1 MVLAVVAPVRP
12 LAVQQRYSQ
21 EVQVRAATLVVG
33 LHVLHLPND
42 DVQQDLRE
50 DARMHNTEK
59 AHARVRQLSTITEQT
74 QSTSVTGTSR
84 YLHIVGEEYAR
95 GRPTADESDHEAEQ
109 QHVGLR
115 GGGWGRHGAPIQLLR
130 VFEECMGTSKW

>member
-1 MVLAVVAPVRP
+1 MKNKRYKHSEAERTQRFTCVLRGLCKNGLQCGDDVVLAVVTPVRP

-50 DARMHNTEK
+50 DARVHNTET
-59 AHARVRQLSTITEQT
+59 AHATVR
-74 QSTSVTGTSR
+74 
-84 YLHIVGEEYAR
+84 
-95 GRPTADESDHEAEQ
+95 
-109 QHVGLR
+109 
-115 GGGWGRHGAPIQLLR
+115 
-130 VFEECMGTSKW
+130 